1 MLDLKTI
8 SNTDRGQVGIGTL
21 IVFIALVLVA
31 AVAAAVLIGV
41 ADDLQDQG
49 EQTSSESIDEVS
61 NQVRVTS
68 VYGLTN
74 SDGDVEEL
82 NFNVSKASGA
92 SDIDLQ
98 RATIDYLGPDGQEV
112 FTFAEDQDTPEDDE
126 FVVEEYNDVNDSLP
140 VLTERDDQAKVIIEL
155 NDSGFPGELSAGEE
169 FEFTIV
175 TEGGASTTNTVI
187 VPSIVDEDST
197 VKLK

>member
-1 MLDLKTI
+1 MLDLETE

-68 VYGLTN
+68 VYGVTGT
-74 SDGDVEEL
+74 DGDVEEL

-92 SDIDLQ
+92 DDVDLQ
-98 RATIDYLGPDGQEV
+98 RATIDYLGPEGQEV
-112 FTFAEDQDTPEDDE
+112 LTYTEDTPDPGE
-126 FVVEEYNDVNDSLP
+126 FTVEEYNDVNDSLP

-155 NDSGFPGELSAGEE
+155 NDSDVPGELSAGEE
-169 FEFTIV
+169 FEFTVV
-175 TEGGASTTNTVI
+175 TEGGASTTNTVVI
-187 VPSIVDEDST
+187 PSIVDEDST
-197 VKLK
+197 IKLK